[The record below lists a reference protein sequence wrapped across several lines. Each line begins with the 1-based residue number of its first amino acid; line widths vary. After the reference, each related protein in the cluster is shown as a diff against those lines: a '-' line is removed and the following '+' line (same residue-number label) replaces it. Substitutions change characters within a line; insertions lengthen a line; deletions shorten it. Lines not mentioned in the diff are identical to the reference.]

1 MINASEIHQ
10 YVSVVFAD
18 PPPGSFIALRGLPET
33 GKTGRPL
40 LRWVDPKGQRVPS
53 PSLVIPIGQIVVE
66 AVQDFVERCDEQGL
80 AAYCLPGF
88 VSRYGGASN
97 EDVVGFNTV
106 CVDFDSGIIPIN
118 ISKAAEV
125 LGKPTMVVNSGG
137 TTPEG
142 HAKRHVYW
150 TVTGEGRTVD
160 RMVAL
165 RAAIAAAFEG
175 DASFS
180 RPMQIIRIAGGVHR
194 KGEPTPVSIAYYD
207 PANTINL
214 AQSEV
219 RMRAI
224 APPPREGAAP
234 AGDNALGFARQVSLD
249 DLPMMSVG
257 HGDARIS
264 RFEALTR
271 MAGSTISSIHDVTNA
286 EQVEREFGYFKAWA
300 VTHIENVE
308 RDYNL
313 RQHFYRLAARERA
326 KREWRA
332 KQPRRKPQAGMRF

>member
-1 MINASEIHQ
+1 MINEEDVRQ

-18 PPPGSFIALRGLPET
+18 PPPGSWVALRGLAEA
-33 GKTGRPL
+33 GK
-40 LRWVDPKGQRVPS
+40 KGQPHLEWQPADDPHLATGVLR
-53 PSLVIPIGQIVVE
+53 
-66 AVQDFVERCDEQGL
+66 FVRKCERFGL

-88 VSRYGGASN
+88 VHHHGGASN
-97 EDVVGFNTV
+97 ADVVGFSTV
-106 CVDFDSGIIPIN
+106 CVDFDSGNVGDLILH
-118 ISKAAEV
+118 ATEA
-125 LGKPTMVVNSGG
+125 LGQPSMIVNSGG
-137 TTPEG
+137 KTATG
-142 HAKRHVYW
+142 QAKRHVYW
-150 TVTGEGRTVD
+150 TVAGEGRTVE

-165 RAAIAAAFEG
+165 RAAIAYSFGG
-175 DASFS
+175 DASFA

-249 DLPMMSVG
+249 ELPMMSIG
-257 HGDARIS
+257 HGNTSIT

-271 MAGSTISSIHDVTNA
+271 YAGSLIAQVYDIDNA
-286 EQVEREFGYFKAWA
+286 EQVEREFLNYAAWCRSK
-300 VTHIENVE
+300 IENVE

-313 RQHFYRLAARERA
+313 RQHWYRLVAREKSKRA
-326 KREWRA
+326 WKRQ
-332 KQPRRKPQAGMRF
+332 QPRAANRNKYRR

>member
-33 GKTGRPL
+33 GQRGMPL

-53 PSLVIPIGQIVVE
+53 PSRVIPMRQIVGE
-66 AVQDFVERCDEQGL
+66 AVQDFVEKCDEQGL

-88 VSRYGGASN
+88 VGRYGGASN
-97 EDVVGFNTV
+97 EDVARFNTV

-118 ISKAAEV
+118 ISRAAEV
-125 LGKPTMVVNSGG
+125 LGKPTLVVNSGG
-137 TTPEG
+137 TTGDG

-150 TVTGEGRTVD
+150 TVTGEWRTVE

-165 RAAIAAAFEG
+165 RAAIAAAFGG
-175 DASFS
+175 DAAFA
-180 RPMQIIRIAGGVHR
+180 RPMQIIRIAGSVHR
-194 KGEPTPVSIAYYD
+194 KGEPTPVSIAYYN

-257 HGDARIS
+257 HGNASIS

-271 MAGSTISSIHDVTNA
+271 MAGSMISQVYDIDNA
-286 EQVEREFGYFKAWA
+286 EQVEREFINYAAWCRTKI
-300 VTHIENVE
+300 VNVE

-313 RQHFYRLAARERA
+313 RQHWYRLVAREKSKRA
-326 KREWRA
+326 WKRT
-332 KQPRRKPQAGMRF
+332 QPRAVNKYRRR

>member
-33 GKTGRPL
+33 GQKGMPHLAWHRAD
-40 LRWVDPKGQRVPS
+40 DPRLPA
-53 PSLVIPIGQIVVE
+53 LVCE
-66 AVQDFVERCDEQGL
+66 FVARCDRYGL

-106 CVDFDSGIIPIN
+106 CVDFDTGIIPIN

-125 LGKPTMVVNSGG
+125 LGKPTLVVNSGG
-137 TTPEG
+137 KTTEG
-142 HAKRHVYW
+142 HDKRHVYW
-150 TVTGEGRTVD
+150 TVTGEGRTVE

-175 DASFS
+175 DASFA
-180 RPMQIIRIAGGVHR
+180 RPMQIIRIAGSVHR

-207 PANTINL
+207 PANAINL

-257 HGDARIS
+257 HGNASIS

-271 MAGSTISSIHDVTNA
+271 MAGSIISCIHNVDDRA
-286 EQVEREFGYFKAWA
+286 ECQRDLESYIAWCRSK
-300 VTHIENVE
+300 IENVE
-308 RDYNL
+308 RDYDL
-313 RQHFYRLAARERA
+313 AQHWYRLLARERA
-326 KREWRA
+326 KREWKKRQPKRNPA
-332 KQPRRKPQAGMRF
+332 KRYRR

>member
-1 MINASEIHQ
+1 MINEEDVRQ

-18 PPPGSFIALRGLPET
+18 PPPGSFIALRGLAEA

-53 PSLVIPIGQIVVE
+53 PSLVIPIRQIVVE

-106 CVDFDSGIIPIN
+106 CVDFDTGIIPIN

-125 LGKPTMVVNSGG
+125 LGKPTLIVNSGG
-137 TTPEG
+137 KTSEG

-150 TVTGEGRTVD
+150 TVTGEGRTVA

-165 RAAIAAAFEG
+165 RAAIASAFGG
-175 DASFS
+175 DASFA
-180 RPMQIIRIAGGVHR
+180 RPMQIIRIAGSVHR
-194 KGEPTPVSIAYYD
+194 KGEPTPVSIAYFA
-207 PANTINL
+207 PENTINL

-224 APPPREGAAP
+224 APPPREGVP
-234 AGDNALGFARQVSLD
+234 NGVMTDNALGFARQVSLD
-249 DLPMMSVG
+249 ELPMMTIG
-257 HGDARIS
+257 HGNTSIT

-271 MAGSTISSIHDVTNA
+271 YAGSLIAQVYDIDNA
-286 EQVEREFGYFKAWA
+286 EQVEREFINYAAWCRSK
-300 VTHIENVE
+300 IENVE

-313 RQHFYRLAARERA
+313 RQHWYRLVNREKA
-326 KREWRA
+326 KRAWKRQ
-332 KQPRRKPQAGMRF
+332 QPRAANKYKR

>member
-1 MINASEIHQ
+1 MINEEDVRQ

-18 PPPGSFIALRGLPET
+18 SPPGSWVALRGLAEA
-33 GKTGRPL
+33 GK
-40 LRWVDPKGQRVPS
+40 KGQPHLEWQPADDPHLATGVLR
-53 PSLVIPIGQIVVE
+53 
-66 AVQDFVERCDEQGL
+66 FVRKCERFGL

-88 VSRYGGASN
+88 VGTYGNASN
-97 EDVVGFNTV
+97 SDVVGFSTV
-106 CVDFDSGIIPIN
+106 CVDFDTGIIPIN

-125 LGKPTMVVNSGG
+125 LGKPTLVVNSGG

-150 TVTGEGRTVD
+150 TVTGEGRTVE

-194 KGEPTPVSIAYYD
+194 KGEPTPVSIAYYN

-214 AQSEV
+214 AQAEV

-224 APPPREGAAP
+224 APPPREGAVP

-271 MAGSTISSIHDVTNA
+271 YAGSLIAQVYDIDNA
-286 EQVEREFGYFKAWA
+286 EQVEREFLNYAAWCRSK
-300 VTHIENVE
+300 IENVE
-308 RDYNL
+308 RDYSL
-313 RQHFYRLAARERA
+313 RTHWYRLVSREKA
-326 KREWRA
+326 KRAWKRT
-332 KQPRRKPQAGMRF
+332 QPRAVNKYKR

>member
-18 PPPGSFIALRGLPET
+18 PRPGDWVALRGLPEA
-33 GKTGRPL
+33 GRQAKPYL
-40 LRWVDPKGQRVPS
+40 EWHRADNSHLPT
-53 PSLVIPIGQIVVE
+53 LVCE
-66 AVQDFVERCDEQGL
+66 FVFRCDRGGL

-88 VSRYGGASN
+88 VSRYRGASN

-106 CVDFDSGIIPIN
+106 CVDFDTGIIPIN

-125 LGKPTMVVNSGG
+125 LGRPTLIVNSGG

-150 TVTGEGRTVD
+150 TVTGEGRTVE

-175 DASFS
+175 DASFA
-180 RPMQIIRIAGGVHR
+180 RPMQIIRIAGSVHR

-224 APPPREGAAP
+224 APPPREGVP
-234 AGDNALGFARQVSLD
+234 NGVMTDNTLGFARKVSLD

-257 HGDARIS
+257 HGNTSIS

-271 MAGSTISSIHDVTNA
+271 YAGSLISQVYDIDNA
-286 EQVEREFGYFKAWA
+286 EQVEREFLNYAAWCRSK
-300 VTHIENVE
+300 IENVE
-308 RDYNL
+308 RDYSL
-313 RQHFYRLAARERA
+313 RTHWYRLVSREKA
-326 KREWRA
+326 KRAW
-332 KQPRRKPQAGMRF
+332 KSQQPKAANRNKYRR

>member
-10 YVSVVFAD
+10 YVSVVLAD

-40 LRWVDPKGQRVPS
+40 LRWVDPNGQRVPS
-53 PSLVIPIGQIVVE
+53 PSRVTPIGQIVAE

-88 VSRYGGASN
+88 VGRYGGASN

-106 CVDFDSGIIPIN
+106 CVDFDGGIIPIN
-118 ISKAAEV
+118 ISKASEV
-125 LGKPTMVVNSGG
+125 LGRPSMVVNSGG
-137 TTPEG
+137 KTPEG

-150 TVTGEGRTVD
+150 TVTGEWRTVE

-165 RAAIAAAFEG
+165 RAAIAAAFGG
-175 DASFS
+175 DASFA
-180 RPMQIIRIAGGVHR
+180 RPMQIIRIAGSVHR

-224 APPPREGAAP
+224 APPPREGAVP
-234 AGDNALGFARQVSLD
+234 VGDNALGFARQVSLD

-271 MAGSTISSIHDVTNA
+271 YAGSLIAQIYDIDNA
-286 EQVEREFGYFKAWA
+286 EQVEREFLDYAAWCRSK
-300 VTHIENVE
+300 IENVE

-313 RQHFYRLAARERA
+313 RQHWYRLVSRERA
-326 KREWRA
+326 KREWKRN
-332 KQPRRKPQAGMRF
+332 QPRAANKYRRR

>member
-1 MINASEIHQ
+1 MIRASEI
-10 YVSVVFAD
+10 YKYTSTVFAD
-18 PPPGSFIALRGLPET
+18 PHPGDWVALRGLPEA
-33 GKTGRPL
+33 GRQAKPYL
-40 LRWVDPKGQRVPS
+40 EWHRADS
-53 PSLVIPIGQIVVE
+53 PHLSALVCE
-66 AVQDFVERCDEQGL
+66 FVFRCDREGL

-97 EDVVGFNTV
+97 EDVARFSTV
-106 CVDFDSGIIPIN
+106 CVDFDTGIIPIN

-125 LGKPTMVVNSGG
+125 LGKPTLVVSSGG
-137 TTPEG
+137 KTTEG

-150 TVTGEGRTVD
+150 TVTGEGRTVE

-165 RAAIAAAFEG
+165 RAAIAAAFGG
-175 DASFS
+175 DASFA
-180 RPMQIIRIAGGVHR
+180 RPMQIIRIAGSVHR
-194 KGEPTPVSIAYYD
+194 KGEPVPVSIAYYD
-207 PANTINL
+207 PTNTINL

-219 RMRAI
+219 RMQAI

-271 MAGSTISSIHDVTNA
+271 YAGSLIAQVYDIENA
-286 EQVEREFGYFKAWA
+286 EQVEREFINYAAWCRSK
-300 VTHIENVE
+300 IENVE

-313 RQHFYRLAARERA
+313 RQHWYRLVAREKSKRA
-326 KREWRA
+326 WKRT
-332 KQPRRKPQAGMRF
+332 QPRAVNKYKR